1 MNQPRPR
8 NLDLTLLDSPTSTNI
23 TLEEERSQHEKIN
36 ILNNRYYSFLFLV
49 IVIESILLLNVF
61 IMVYRGYFSSTQKDY
76 EFSFRWAKILGWTIL
91 VSLFIFAIGQTIYMH
106 RQIAK
111 LHSPFV
117 QQKQQKQQE
126 QQEQQE
132 QQGQQ
137 GQQKQQGQQGK
148 VLNKIFKKELTQSVK
163 QYYELIQY
171 FLLIFIVLCAWNN
184 KYFQYMVDNTR
195 TFLKEIGFYMATF
208 SVWACFIY
216 FMRKPY
222 TERSWSSFFS
232 NMVYILL
239 SAFIVMVLLEI
250 GGFNSNFK
258 LSSNFSDLLNPLS
271 TYYQT
276 SIPSSDL
283 LLERKH
289 TIEILFFILYFPIF
303 GFILLFYI
311 FLSTS
316 FMNAELESLYDTY
329 QDSILLHQ
337 FFGKKYTE
345 KSQNKNFIM
354 VLLLLF
360 IEAIVFG
367 FINSFSYR
375 YVVINHDKFYNSIH
389 PSSSVTTTSL
399 TPNSSSWFSKS
410 SLVSII
416 VLIGFHFLL
425 QFIGF
430 YNRIS
435 TSQEDKSI
443 LSSFYHNYLKTLLQ
457 NNPTKFKRTNSKRR
471 LLPPTDSNNII
482 T

>member
-1 MNQPRPR
+1 MMNEKMSRPPELI
-8 NLDLTLLDSPTSTNI
+8 NFSSLSPSPPFSTLSPITPLTF
-23 TLEEERSQHEKIN
+23 EEEDIHEKKK

-49 IVIESILLLNVF
+49 VLIESTLLLSVF
-61 IMVYRGYFSSTQKDY
+61 LLVYRGYFSTTQKEY
-76 EFSFRWAKILGWTIL
+76 ETSFRWAKVIAWTIL
-91 VSLFIFAIGQTIYMH
+91 LSLFVFAIGQTIYMH

-111 LHSPFV
+111 LHSPYV
-117 QQKQQKQQE
+117 QQAQQEQQKQQGQQKQQE
-126 QQEQQE
+126 QQ
-132 QQGQQ
+132 GQ
-137 GQQKQQGQQGK
+137 
-148 VLNKIFKKELTQSVK
+148 VLNKLFKKELTQSVK

-171 FLLIFIVLCAWNN
+171 FLLIFIILCAWNN
-184 KYFQYMVDNTR
+184 KYFQYIKDNTR

-216 FMRKPY
+216 FMRKPFP
-222 TERSWSSFFS
+222 ERSWSSFFS

-258 LSSNFSDLLNPLS
+258 LSSNFSDLINPLS

-276 SIPSSDL
+276 SIPTSEM

-303 GFILLFYI
+303 GFILMFYI

-329 QDSILLHQ
+329 QDSILLHR
-337 FFGKKYTE
+337 FFGNKENKE

-354 VLLLLF
+354 VLFLLF

-375 YVVINHDKFYNSIH
+375 YVVINHDKFYNNLH
-389 PSSSVTTTSL
+389 PSSLV
-399 TPNSSSWFSKS
+399 PNTSSWFSKS

-416 VLIGFHFLL
+416 ILIGFHFLL

-443 LSSFYHNYLKTLLQ
+443 LSSIYHDYLKNLLQ
-457 NNPTKFKRTNSKRR
+457 NNPIKFKRTNSKKRE
-471 LLPPTDSNNII
+471 LPPL
-482 T
+482 